1 MNQIYKEAGA
11 AMAAAYSLSKLR
23 HRIVYRHI
31 CQDSWGNN
39 VWLVSLQSDPDIAI
53 QEFSTRLQ

>member
-1 MNQIYKEAGA
+1 MIYRNASD
-11 AMAAAYSLSKLR
+11 AMSAAYELSKLR

-31 CQDSWGNN
+31 CLDDRGNT

-53 QEFSTRLQ
+53 QEVCTRL

>member
-1 MNQIYKEAGA
+1 MDQIYTNASA
-11 AMAAAYSLSKLR
+11 AMSAAYELSKLR

-31 CQDSWGNN
+31 CLDERGNT

-53 QEFSTRLQ
+53 QEVCTLL

>member
-1 MNQIYKEAGA
+1 MNQIYKDASGA
-11 AMAAAYSLSKLR
+11 MSAAYELSKLR

-31 CQDSWGNN
+31 CLDERGNT

-53 QEFSTRLQ
+53 QEVSTRL

>member
-1 MNQIYKEAGA
+1 MNQIYKDAGA
-11 AMAAAYSLSKLR
+11 AMSAAYELSKLR

-31 CQDSWGNN
+31 CLGDRGNT

-53 QEFSTRLQ
+53 QEVSTRL